1 MPQQLGPSDWKIV
14 VGKLCAN
21 AQEMLTAAYD
31 VNMATTLRKIEDT
44 FPLMPTVT
52 NHATVP
58 TVTNHASQ
66 AELHA
71 LQRTDERTYKVDAD
85 PSGMQRKFKQ
95 SAVPIQSNY
104 TNTTSCFLQPIMDN
118 DAHDNS
124 NCKPGSWPDS
134 MRTQMGEQKIA
145 SRLTPKI
152 QLRTNIFHM

>member
-1 MPQQLGPSDWKIV
+1 MTQQLGPSDWKIV

-31 VNMATTLRKIEDT
+31 VNMATTLRQIEDT
-44 FPLMPTVT
+44 LPSMSTFT
-52 NHATVP
+52 NHATD
-58 TVTNHASQ
+58 TASQ

-71 LQRTDERTYKVDAD
+71 LQRTDERTYKVDAN

-124 NCKPGSWPDS
+124 NCKSGSWPDS

-145 SRLTPKI
+145 NKPIPKI